1 MLAIRYAVRAAS
13 ASHAPALRAAMSTGV
28 TSDKKY
34 YVLQYS
40 YTADIL
46 EKRDP
51 FRPEHLALAKA
62 LKAEGKVL
70 MAGALLEPVD
80 GGLFIFHTNDRRDIE
95 EFVKK
100 DPYVKN
106 KLVTAH
112 SIREWG
118 VAV

>member
-1 MLAIRYAVRAAS
+1 MQAIRHAARAAS
-13 ASHAPALRAAMSTGV
+13 ASRAPALRAAMSTSAG
-28 TSDKKY
+28 DKKF

-62 LKAEGKVL
+62 LKAEGKVV
-70 MAGALLEPVD
+70 MAGALLDPVD
-80 GGLFIFHTNDRRDIE
+80 AAIFIFHTADKRDIE

-106 KLVTAH
+106 KLVTTH

>member
-1 MLAIRYAVRAAS
+1 
-13 ASHAPALRAAMSTGV
+13 MSTSAG
-28 TSDKKY
+28 DKKF

-62 LKAEGKVL
+62 LKAEGKVV
-70 MAGALLEPVD
+70 MAGALLDPVD
-80 GGLFIFHTNDRRDIE
+80 AAIFIFHTADKRDIE

-106 KLVTAH
+106 KLVTTH